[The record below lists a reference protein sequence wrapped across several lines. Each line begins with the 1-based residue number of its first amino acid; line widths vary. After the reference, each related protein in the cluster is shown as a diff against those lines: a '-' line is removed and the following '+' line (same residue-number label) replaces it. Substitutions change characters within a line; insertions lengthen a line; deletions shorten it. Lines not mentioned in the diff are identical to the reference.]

1 MGVQKASFDKIRAD
15 NIARK
20 KEEEEKLAAQ
30 WAKAELDF
38 DGKFKEED
46 LESAMEKVLDAAR
59 KNESPNLK
67 PFDGNS
73 VSAGEFREML
83 KRLFNIKITMRE
95 LAALVSVFD
104 TDPKQNRIDC
114 NKFVVR
120 FVGLGFEEREK
131 IHRAQLE
138 KRRLAVELERRNE
151 EEAFRKHQESLPSAS
166 INPKFKKSD

>member
-1 MGVQKASFDKIRAD
+1 MSGICYSFLKTGLQSVERHKSLLDKIRAD

-46 LESAMEKVLDAAR
+46 LDSAMEKLRDAAR
-59 KNESPNLK
+59 KNESPNL
-67 PFDGNS
+67 GHLTEIVS
-73 VSAGEFREML
+73 VGEFREML
-83 KRLFNIKITMRE
+83 KRLFNVKITMAE
-95 LAALVSVFD
+95 LAALVDIFD

-120 FVGLGFEEREK
+120 FVGIGFEEK
-131 IHRAQLE
+131 E
-138 KRRLAVELERRNE
+138 KRHRVN
-151 EEAFRKHQESLPSAS
+151 
-166 INPKFKKSD
+166 